1 MGQGR
6 ERVALK
12 SDVFSGYRSRM
23 GSGVGEEAR
32 PGCAMGRLVDIG
44 QAIWRTQGD
53 GGGSRVGREG
63 RLFMGERRFRAHLV
77 MLNRLLTKT
86 YFDTPERL
94 NLEWSSMTVGS
105 SSVLID
111 CQDGQQMADRECLRS
126 SL

>member
-44 QAIWRTQGD
+44 QAIWRTRGD

-63 RLFMGERRFRAHLV
+63 RLFVKRVGRGRRG
-77 MLNRLLTKT
+77 
-86 YFDTPERL
+86 D
-94 NLEWSSMTVGS
+94 S
-105 SSVLID
+105 
-111 CQDGQQMADRECLRS
+111 
-126 SL
+126 